1 MKQPVFQSRC
11 WRGGSLFILKSY
23 CARGSLLQLSWIYV
37 SLFPFQFQNEE
48 GTPTHPHPQSIKIS
62 CSFSIPC
69 RRSLNKVCSCSSPPP
84 PSCLLMGPF
93 PFSPLPLPPRAAII
107 SPRCMKK
114 KEENK
119 GVGVDREG
127 RGREGGPGD
136 VQWLKSTRF
145 GDPTGA
151 EFTI

>member
-1 MKQPVFQSRC
+1 MTKK
-11 WRGGSLFILKSY
+11 LH
-23 CARGSLLQLSWIYV
+23 
-37 SLFPFQFQNEE
+37 FPFF
-48 GTPTHPHPQSIKIS
+48 PWRLPPFFFPSSSIV
-62 CSFSIPC
+62 P
-69 RRSLNKVCSCSSPPP
+69 LNGAFP
-84 PSCLLMGPF
+84 LLLP
-93 PFSPLPLPPRAAII
+93 PLPPRVAII

-127 RGREGGPGD
+127 RGPEGGPGD

>member
-1 MKQPVFQSRC
+1 
-11 WRGGSLFILKSY
+11 
-23 CARGSLLQLSWIYV
+23 
-37 SLFPFQFQNEE
+37 
-48 GTPTHPHPQSIKIS
+48 
-62 CSFSIPC
+62 
-69 RRSLNKVCSCSSPPP
+69 
-84 PSCLLMGPF
+84 MGPF
-93 PFSPLPLPPRAAII
+93 PFFPPPLPPRAAII